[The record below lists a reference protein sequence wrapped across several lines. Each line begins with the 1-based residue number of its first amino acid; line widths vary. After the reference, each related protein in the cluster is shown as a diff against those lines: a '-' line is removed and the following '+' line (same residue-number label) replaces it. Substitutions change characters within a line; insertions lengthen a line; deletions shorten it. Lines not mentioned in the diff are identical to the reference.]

1 MSPQPLRLAQ
11 ITDTHLYRDSAGT
24 LLGLNTQAS
33 LDAVIALL
41 KQSFWPVDALVLTG
55 DLVHDASV
63 EGYLRLLRQL
73 SELDVPA
80 YCLPGNHDDPLTLSQ
95 CLNSGGVSTRGN
107 ALVGDWNLVL
117 LDSTRPGMDSGFLD
131 DEQLQMLDASLLL
144 HPDRHALI
152 CLHHQPVP
160 VESTFMDSMR
170 LENPDD
176 LFRVIGRHRQVRGIL
191 WGHVHQAFA
200 TRRDSI
206 GLYAAPSTC
215 LQFRPGAERF
225 ELDEEPPGFRWL
237 ELYGNGRIESGV
249 IRLKGQIGQIEPGA
263 DGY

>member
-1 MSPQPLRLAQ
+1 
-11 ITDTHLYRDSAGT
+11 
-24 LLGLNTQAS
+24 
-33 LDAVIALL
+33 
-41 KQSFWPVDALVLTG
+41 VDALVLTG

-73 SELDVPA
+73 SELEVPA

-95 CLNSGGVSTRGN
+95 CLNGGGVNTTGN

-117 LDSTRPGMDSGFLD
+117 LDSTRSGMDSGFLD
-131 DEQLQMLDASLLL
+131 SEQLEMLDASLLL

-160 VESTFMDSMR
+160 VESAFMDSMR

-176 LFRVIGRHRQVRGIL
+176 LFSVIGRHPQVRGIL

-200 TRRDSI
+200 ARWDSI

-225 ELDEEPPGFRWL
+225 ELDEKPPGFRWL
-237 ELYGNGRIESGV
+237 ELYGDGRIESGV
-249 IRLKGQIGQIEPGA
+249 IRLKRQIGQIEPGA